1 MLEKFAT
8 LKKDFGNKFA
18 LFGLSNSKKMV
29 EEVANILGID
39 VCEIETIKFADG
51 EILVKSQTSVR
62 NRNVVI
68 FQSTSAP
75 VNDSLMELLIAIDM
89 FKRAS
94 AKSITIVMPYF
105 GYARQDRKT
114 KGREPITAKL
124 VANMLELAGATQ
136 VVIMDIHSE
145 QTQGFFDI
153 PVDTLKASTIL
164 LREIIKK
171 ICKTKVVIVSPDY
184 GSVKNAREIAKKIGS
199 PFAIIDKRRPSPN
212 QVVVSNVLGDVEG
225 RDCIITDD
233 MIDTGGTI
241 LAACKILKKKG
252 AKSITVMATH
262 GLFSNGA
269 IKKFEKALDDG
280 IISDLYITDSIE
292 YNNFIE
298 HKKIHVVHLA
308 DFFADVLM
316 SQFTSSSVGLVYKKY
331 WELICEE

>member
-8 LKKDFGNKFA
+8 VKKEFSDKFA
-18 LFGLSNSKKMV
+18 LFGLSNSIKMAEDV
-29 EEVANILGID
+29 GNILGIK
-39 VCEIETIKFADG
+39 VSEIETLKFADG
-51 EILVKSQTSVR
+51 EILVKSKTSVR

-68 FQSTSAP
+68 FQSTCSP

-124 VANMLELAGATQ
+124 VANMIQLAGATQ

-164 LREIIKK
+164 LRQIIKK
-171 ICKTKVVIVSPDY
+171 ICKTEVVIVSPDY

-212 QVVVSNVLGDVEG
+212 QVVVSNVLGNVLG
-225 RDCIITDD
+225 KDCIITDD

-252 AKSITVMATH
+252 ANSITVMATH
-262 GLFSNGA
+262 GLFSNGS
-269 IKKFEKALDDG
+269 ISKFEKAIDQG

-292 YNNFIE
+292 YNTTIK
-298 HKKIHVVHLA
+298 HKNIHIVRLD

-316 SQFTSSSVGLVYKKY
+316 SQFTSSSVGFVYKKY
-331 WELICEE
+331 WEIICE